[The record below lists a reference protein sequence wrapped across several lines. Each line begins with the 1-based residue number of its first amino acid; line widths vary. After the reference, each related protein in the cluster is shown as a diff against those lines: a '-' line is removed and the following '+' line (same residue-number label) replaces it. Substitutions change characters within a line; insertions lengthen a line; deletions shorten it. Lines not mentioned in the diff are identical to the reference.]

1 MASGFV
7 SSIALT
13 GCAGLIA
20 ELGGDSHRL
29 ATRLAIPHEALR
41 GPDVMLTGDQVSGL
55 YELAATSL
63 KIRDF
68 GLQLAQRQGAH
79 LLSPLWVL
87 ARTAGTVRAAL
98 TEVVTAFDFYV
109 TTAVLR
115 LVEERQGSLAICFDM
130 RLNGEGSPVQ
140 VVELSFAIICQELQK
155 MLGAAWRP
163 AAVQFRHDGP
173 RDTRSHRAQFGEM
186 VLFNQDRNAIIVDGP
201 SAAKPLRSASR
212 RLNQTL
218 RRDLDGKRSLTRRD
232 TAEQADLTLRA
243 LLPAGRFDLA
253 AVAAEMRLA
262 PRTLQ
267 GRLTAEGTSFQQLAD
282 KARLDMARRYILDSD
297 LSMTEIADL
306 LGFSGASA
314 FSRFIKQ
321 QTGRGPRQIRADRGG
336 RG

>member
-1 MASGFV
+1 MAQGFV

-13 GCAGLIA
+13 GCAGLI
-20 ELGGDSHRL
+20 EDLGGDPLSL
-29 ATRLAIPHEALR
+29 ATRLNIPGEALR

-55 YELAATSL
+55 YELAATTL
-63 KIRDF
+63 KARDF
-68 GLQLAQRQGAH
+68 GLQLALRQGAH

-87 ARTAGTVRAAL
+87 ARTAGNVRAAL

-115 LVEERQGSLAICFDM
+115 LVEEPQGSLAICFDM

-163 AAVQFRHDGP
+163 AAVQFRHAGP
-173 RDTRSHRAQFGEM
+173 RDLRSHRNQFGDM
-186 VLFNQDRNAIIVDGP
+186 VLFNQDRNAIIIDGP
-201 SAAKPLRSASR
+201 SAAKPLRSASK
-212 RLNQTL
+212 RLNQAI
-218 RRDLDGKRSLTRRD
+218 RRDLDSKRALTRRD
-232 TAEQADLTLRA
+232 TAERADLTLRA

-253 AVAAEMRLA
+253 AVAAEMGLA

-267 GRLTAEGTSFQQLAD
+267 ARLTDEGTSFQQLAD
-282 KARLDMARRYILDSD
+282 KARLDMARRYIMDSD
-297 LSMTEIADL
+297 LSMTQIADL

-321 QTGRGPRQIRADRGG
+321 QTGRGPRQIRSDRDG